1 MGITVVKENSGLR
14 IDLQR
19 RESFESY
26 SWRVCVC
33 VTISCMLVHLS
44 VSTFL
49 GLSCKL
55 RLIHPST
62 HPCPRAGNFPA
73 RKLKDGV
80 SLPRLCYSRRCKWV
94 MEGRAGW
101 MPLQT
106 YLSADPDG
114 ELEGKTVTRCNHA
127 SKRHHCSGWTAQSK
141 LEKATSCIGDLPNDP
156 SRMPCCGCV
165 AFEWMRRRR
174 KCVGLIPLGC
184 VPPPCCRHV
193 GLSSIGP
200 CSGNILLTFGDSC
213 PFHLQTKTNG

>member
-1 MGITVVKENSGLR
+1 MISRDGKVLKAILGV
-14 IDLQR
+14 
-19 RESFESY
+19 Y
-26 SWRVCVC
+26 VCVLPSLAC
-33 VTISCMLVHLS
+33 LSFCLSALFWVCRASCDS
-44 VSTFL
+44 S
-49 GLSCKL
+49 
-55 RLIHPST
+55 IHPST

-165 AFEWMRRRR
+165 AFE
-174 KCVGLIPLGC
+174 
-184 VPPPCCRHV
+184 
-193 GLSSIGP
+193 
-200 CSGNILLTFGDSC
+200 
-213 PFHLQTKTNG
+213 